1 MRMFGGHCLCYFM
14 CIDNYCLL
22 RLDAS
27 LLQSNMY
34 SVLLLITHVYLLH
47 IVCSVVNTC
56 VCCCLFCF
64 VLFVSSIALL
74 LLLLL
79 DLLCFFFFSSPFVV
93 VLTSCLW
100 RAVSLTLDGDNAFY
114 RNHLLILFI

>member
-1 MRMFGGHCLCYFM
+1 M
-14 CIDNYCLL
+14 
-22 RLDAS
+22 AS

-56 VCCCLFCF
+56 VCSCLFCF
-64 VLFVSSIALL
+64 I
-74 LLLLL
+74 
-79 DLLCFFFFSSPFVV
+79 CFFDCAFAVVVVGSFVFLFFFSPFVV
-93 VLTSCLW
+93 VVTSCLW